1 MDMIYQND
9 TLFVD
14 LSGDVDIENVRTK
27 LFSVVGLYNI
37 KTIVVSTTDVFNY
50 KRSLFNELKEDYS
63 RVYGGSIVIKR

>member
-1 MDMIYQND
+1 MEMIYQND

-14 LSGDVDIENVRTK
+14 LSGDIDIENVKSK

-37 KTIVVSTTDVFNY
+37 KTIVVSATDVFNY
-50 KRSLFNELKEDYS
+50 KRSVFNELKEDYS

>member
-1 MDMIYQND
+1 MVSNEND

>member
-14 LSGDVDIENVRTK
+14 LSGEVDIENVRTK